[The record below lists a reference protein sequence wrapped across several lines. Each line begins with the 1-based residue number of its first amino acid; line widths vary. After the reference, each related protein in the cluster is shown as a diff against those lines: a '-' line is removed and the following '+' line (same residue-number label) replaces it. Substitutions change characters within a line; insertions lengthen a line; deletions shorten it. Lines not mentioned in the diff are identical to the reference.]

1 MLGLGCHLRDH
12 ITCMDALVEEMVLLA
27 FLKNT
32 AFGTVGFSNFTK
44 SLPGF
49 AFFFFNGDRA
59 VLLSCKGGKAKNA
72 LSTKML

>member
-1 MLGLGCHLRDH
+1 M
-12 ITCMDALVEEMVLLA
+12 EEMVLLA

-32 AFGTVGFSNFTK
+32 GFGKVDFSNFTK

-59 VLLSCKGGKAKNA
+59 ALLSYKGGKGKNA
-72 LSTKML
+72 LSTKVL

>member
-1 MLGLGCHLRDH
+1 
-12 ITCMDALVEEMVLLA
+12 MVLLA

-32 AFGTVGFSNFTK
+32 AFGTVFSNFTK

-59 VLLSCKGGKAKNA
+59 ALLSYKGGKGKNA
-72 LSTKML
+72 LSTKIL

>member
-1 MLGLGCHLRDH
+1 M
-12 ITCMDALVEEMVLLA
+12 EEMALLA

-32 AFGTVGFSNFTK
+32 AFGTVDFSNFTK

-59 VLLSCKGGKAKNA
+59 ALLS
-72 LSTKML
+72 